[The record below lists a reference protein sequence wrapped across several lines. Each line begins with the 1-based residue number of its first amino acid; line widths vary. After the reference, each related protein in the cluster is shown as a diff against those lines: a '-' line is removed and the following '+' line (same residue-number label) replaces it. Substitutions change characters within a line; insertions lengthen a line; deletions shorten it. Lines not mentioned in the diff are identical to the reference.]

1 MGKKEKRYQYQ
12 SFDDDYYKY
21 ASVHERAA
29 SYNATEDEGF
39 LGYEETTVDPGSWLL
54 ITTTIFCFGVML
66 VLVPLLVLQK
76 VKKRSRKKKQRRK
89 KIIPSSSGGGMDLNE
104 PLAASEATTPATF
117 AKKNR
122 LWSSIFSWDDETKK
136 ILSLALPYT
145 ISGLTSSTM
154 SNICLGLIGHYVG
167 TRAVAAYALV
177 QIMLG
182 LTGGILYGPIS
193 ACTTVCAHAVGASNP
208 NLAGQYIQIAI
219 GIYLLSSIPIIF
231 FWWTFMEDVIM
242 YIEWGDPETAAL
254 AQDFTR
260 VYIWTYVLGG
270 VSTSL
275 WRLLE
280 VAGHVV
286 EGTIVSIFW
295 GVVNVIVTCCMIFG
309 RPNKNTTL
317 FEVGVA
323 YVITSALFVGFTYGY
338 ADYKGW
344 IKPFKSGLFGTNAL
358 FENRKALKQLLK
370 QGVPLGLGSLLAD
383 AEWTVLTFFA
393 SALGPAEVA
402 AWAILASIW
411 DIFYKVTTGISDA
424 GEMRVAHYFGRDE
437 PELARLAGYKALL
450 LSMSVA
456 SLVSILFFFLQ
467 NSIPKWFTVDE
478 TLQGMLREVVPYVGV
493 GNLTM
498 QFGMTSW
505 SLIGAQG
512 KYKIATWIS
521 AICDWGIS
529 VPLAAFF
536 CFVMGYDL
544 QGLTAA
550 VVIGYVVTGAALSY
564 VLLGTNWDKVAEKIH
579 RETNNHRATTSTMD
593 DDDNDVVVLPTGG
606 IDDNDTNNNEEAK
619 AAAIAALQDDKAE
632 NATYAALRGR
642 KSEAAR
648 TVATGNIRLVVLP
661 AGVSAGLQLQWDDMA
676 NGVVVLWV
684 KPWSQLFNQVVPGDV
699 VLSLDGQSLSG
710 LSVMDARLHVLN
722 VADMLKDPA
731 EHDRTLVVISPV
743 GTSNLADAFTNGTF
757 RHDQNLDLEDF
768 SETSSS
774 TASTDDD
781 DSGEDD
787 DDDDDDEEEEEEE
800 DDDDIDQ
807 LEPYSPPSGESEKGY
822 PLYEI

>member
-1 MGKKEKRYQYQ
+1 MGQDENRYLYQ
-12 SFDDDYYKY
+12 SLDDNNYKDT
-21 ASVHERAA
+21 S
-29 SYNATEDEGF
+29 EDEGF
-39 LGYEETTVDPGSWLL
+39 LDYEATTVDPGSWLL
-54 ITTTIFCFGVML
+54 ITTTIFCFGVMM
-66 VLVPLLVLQK
+66 VVVPLLVLQK
-76 VKKRSRKKKQRRK
+76 VKRRKRKKQKRRK
-89 KIIPSSSGGGMDLNE
+89 LLSSVGVDLNE
-104 PLAASEATTPATF
+104 PLAAATPVKL
-117 AKKNR
+117 KKKE
-122 LWSSIFSWDDETKK
+122 LWLAIFSWDYETKK
-136 ILSLALPYT
+136 ILSLAIPYT
-145 ISGLTSSTM
+145 VSGLASSIM

-167 TRAVAAYALV
+167 TKAVAAYVLV
-177 QIMLG
+177 QILLG
-182 LTGGILYGPIS
+182 LTDGVLHGPIS
-193 ACTTVCAHAVGASNP
+193 ACTSVCSHAVGASNP
-208 NLAGQYIQIAI
+208 NLAGQYIQIAM
-219 GIYLLSSIPIIF
+219 GIYLLSSIPVIS
-231 FWWTFMEDVIM
+231 FWCLFMEGIII
-242 YIEWGDPETAAL
+242 YIEWGDEETAAL
-254 AQDFTR
+254 AQEFTR
-260 VYIWTYVLGG
+260 AYIWTYVLGG

-275 WRLLE
+275 WQLLE
-280 VAGHVV
+280 VTGHVV
-286 EGTIVSIFW
+286 ESTVVSIIW
-295 GVVNVIVTCCMIFG
+295 GVVNVIVICFMIFG
-309 RPNKNTTL
+309 RLPNKATTL

-323 YVITSALFVGFTYGY
+323 YVITSALLVGFTYIY
-338 ADYKGW
+338 ADCKGW

-358 FENRKALKQLLK
+358 FTNRRALKQVLK
-370 QGVPLGLGSLLAD
+370 QGIPLGFGYLLSD
-383 AEWTVLTFFA
+383 AQWTVLTFFA

-402 AWAILASIW
+402 AWAILGSIW
-411 DIFYKVTTGISDA
+411 EIFYEVTTGISDA

-456 SLVSILFFFLQ
+456 SVISVLFFLLQ
-467 NSIPKWFTVDE
+467 DSIPGWFTFDE
-478 TLQGMLREVVPYVGV
+478 TLQGMLRQVVPYIGV

-512 KYKIATWIS
+512 KYKMATWIS
-521 AICDWGIS
+521 AISDWGLS

-536 CFVMGYDL
+536 CFGMGYNL

-550 VVIGYVVTGAALSY
+550 MVIGYVVTGAAMSY
-564 VLLGTNWDKVAEKIH
+564 VLLGTNWDKVAEKI
-579 RETNNHRATTSTMD
+579 RNTNSITGG
-593 DDDNDVVVLPTGG
+593 DVVPTGG
-606 IDDNDTNNNEEAK
+606 DANNSNEEAE
-619 AAAIAALQDDKAE
+619 ADSPLEDDKAE

-642 KSEAAR
+642 RSEAAR
-648 TVATGNIRLVVLP
+648 TVATGNMRLVVLP